1 MGAEYMGLISRVS
14 SRTYRDFTNMEEIQ
28 SIVEAD
34 GGFEVLQ
41 CSVAQKRLNGPT
53 KVTTRIMEIADKQ
66 KLEQKNAIEALLQ
79 TKLVE
84 HKGQPQ
90 DIKPYEEFLAAA
102 PRSSHTTLS
111 SCPEDYKVIS
121 AWAEKRKQ
129 LTLATH
135 L

>member
-1 MGAEYMGLISRVS
+1 MGLISRVS
-14 SRTYRDFTNMEEIQ
+14 SRTYRDFTKMEEIQ

-41 CSVAQKRLNGPT
+41 CSVAKKRLDGPQ
-53 KVTTRIMEIADKQ
+53 KVTARIMEIADKQ
-66 KLEQKNAIEALLQ
+66 KLEQKDAIEAMLKR
-79 TKLVE
+79 KLAE
-84 HKGQPQ
+84 HKEQQ
-90 DIKPYEEFLAAA
+90 QSIRPYEEFLAAA

-111 SCPEDYKVIS
+111 SGAEDYKVIF

-129 LTLATH
+129 LTLATN